1 MTKHQS
7 LLDTSNK
14 LFAILTKE
22 LNVNTVYIARRDE
35 KVMTVINARNED
47 RTIVTPSMQVSYDDS
62 NCRYVHE
69 NPSGTRSFKNLMTDS
84 ETKDRPITEQLQVKT
99 FLGITIQRMNGV
111 PFGTLCIMDPEEK
124 TFTDDQVAFVESFAY
139 VLSYMIEL
147 DETIHDLEL
156 ISVPIMPLTPEL
168 AILALQGNINDRRA
182 SKIMED
188 TLHYASEKRIR
199 HFVIDLSEMLH
210 TEQSSV
216 DLLKRLVSAL
226 RLMGVRVIL
235 SGIPV
240 SLAKDSTTIELLNK
254 LDVDYVSR
262 LENALPRL
270 GFEIT
275 KVGTPS

>member
-1 MTKHQS
+1 
-7 LLDTSNK
+7 
-14 LFAILTKE
+14 
-22 LNVNTVYIARRDE
+22 
-35 KVMTVINARNED
+35 
-47 RTIVTPSMQVSYDDS
+47 
-62 NCRYVHE
+62 
-69 NPSGTRSFKNLMTDS
+69 
-84 ETKDRPITEQLQVKT
+84 
-99 FLGITIQRMNGV
+99 
-111 PFGTLCIMDPEEK
+111 
-124 TFTDDQVAFVESFAY
+124 
-139 VLSYMIEL
+139 MIEL

>member
-1 MTKHQS
+1 
-7 LLDTSNK
+7 
-14 LFAILTKE
+14 
-22 LNVNTVYIARRDE
+22 
-35 KVMTVINARNED
+35 
-47 RTIVTPSMQVSYDDS
+47 
-62 NCRYVHE
+62 
-69 NPSGTRSFKNLMTDS
+69 
-84 ETKDRPITEQLQVKT
+84 
-99 FLGITIQRMNGV
+99 
-111 PFGTLCIMDPEEK
+111 
-124 TFTDDQVAFVESFAY
+124 
-139 VLSYMIEL
+139 MIEL

-182 SKIMED
+182 NKIMED
-188 TLHYASEKRIR
+188 TLHYASEKRIH

-262 LENALPRL
+262 LESALPRL

-275 KVGTPS
+275 KVGPQS

>member
-1 MTKHQS
+1 MH
-7 LLDTSNK
+7 
-14 LFAILTKE
+14 
-22 LNVNTVYIARRDE
+22 Y
-35 KVMTVINARNED
+35 
-47 RTIVTPSMQVSYDDS
+47 
-62 NCRYVHE
+62 
-69 NPSGTRSFKNLMTDS
+69 G
-84 ETKDRPITEQLQVKT
+84 
-99 FLGITIQRMNGV
+99 
-111 PFGTLCIMDPEEK
+111 PEEK
-124 TFTDDQVAFVESFAY
+124 TFTDDQIAFVESFAY

-182 SKIMED
+182 NKIMED
-188 TLHYASEKRIR
+188 TLHYASEKRIH

-262 LENALPRL
+262 LESALPRL

-275 KVGTPS
+275 KVGPQS